1 MVWAAPTR
9 GTAGISGIQQR
20 LTSEAGV
27 TQRVFNLLRPNG
39 PATAP
44 VVAAAFHIPPTN
56 PFDLDTRTS
65 DLADIAIAAAA
76 FSLLGE

>member
-20 LTSEAGV
+20 LTSEEGV

-39 PATAP
+39 LATAP

-56 PFDLDTRTS
+56 PFDLDTGTS
-65 DLADIAIAAAA
+65 DLADIRYVHLSI
-76 FSLLGE
+76 SI